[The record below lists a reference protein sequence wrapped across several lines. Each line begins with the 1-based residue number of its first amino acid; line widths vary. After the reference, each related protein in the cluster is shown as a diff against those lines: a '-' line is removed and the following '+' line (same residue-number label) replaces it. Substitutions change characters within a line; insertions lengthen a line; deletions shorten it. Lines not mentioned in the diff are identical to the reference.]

1 MRNNIKIRF
10 EKPVYNVDEKN
21 GVVVCTLRYKAAV
34 PETVIFASESTMYG
48 SRWRMTQIVK
58 TVARAKDNDSF
69 DVNVGKKV
77 SLAKA
82 ENLAYSHVNE
92 WAKTALKSL
101 CGASDAIVEFSRK
114 TKKVREHNVEY
125 MKKF

>member
-10 EKPVYNVDEKN
+10 EKPIYNVDEKN
-21 GVVVCTLRYKAAV
+21 GVVVCTLRYKVAA
-34 PETVIFASESTMYG
+34 PSTVIFASESTIYG
-48 SRWRMTQIVK
+48 SPWHMNHVIK
-58 TVARAKDNDSF
+58 TVARAKDTDFF

-92 WAKTALKSL
+92 WAKTAFKSL
-101 CGASDAIVEFSRK
+101 CDASDAIVEFSRK

>member
-21 GVVVCTLRYKAAV
+21 EVVVCTLRYKVDA
-34 PETVIFASESTMYG
+34 PPTVVFASES
-48 SRWRMTQIVK
+48 SIHDSPWHMTQTVK
-58 TVARAKDNDSF
+58 TVARVKNNDSF

-77 SLAKA
+77 ALAKA
-82 ENLAYSHVNE
+82 ENLAYSHVKNWMMLAHKE
-92 WAKTALKSL
+92 VVKTVRAMKDFKDK
-101 CGASDAIVEFSRK
+101 AE
-114 TKKVREHNVEY
+114 KVKNHNIEY

>member
-10 EKPVYNVDEKN
+10 EKPIYAVDKKN
-21 GVVVCTLRYKAAV
+21 GIVVCTLRYKAEA
-34 PETVIFASESTMYG
+34 PNIVIFASRGTIHG
-48 SRWRMTQIVK
+48 SPWYMNQSVK
-58 TVARAKDNDSF
+58 TVARVKDNDTF

-92 WAKTALKSL
+92 WAKTAFKLL

>member
-10 EKPVYNVDEKN
+10 EKPIYNVDEKN
-21 GVVVCTLRYKAAV
+21 GVVVCTLRYKVEA
-34 PETVIFASESTMYG
+34 PPTVVFASAGTIHG
-48 SRWRMTQIVK
+48 SPLHMKQCVK
-58 TVARAKDNDSF
+58 TVARVKSNDSF

-92 WAKTALKSL
+92 WAKTAFKKL
-101 CGASDAIVEFSRK
+101 CRASNAIVEFSRK
-114 TKKVREHNVEY
+114 TEKTRKHNAEY
-125 MKKF
+125 IKKF

>member
-21 GVVVCTLRYKAAV
+21 GVVVCTLRYKAAA
-34 PETVIFASESTMYG
+34 PATVIFASDSTIYG
-48 SRWRMTQIVK
+48 SPWHMSHIVK
-58 TVARAKDNDSF
+58 TVARVKNNDSF

-92 WAKTALKSL
+92 WAKTAFKCL
-101 CGASDAIVEFSRK
+101 CGASDAIVDFSRK